1 LSPVTL
7 ESEGLASAL
16 HEHSVNMEKMFRVR
30 CHLDYDSQ
38 VLVPNHA
45 MASHLFRLAQEAV
58 SNAVKH
64 GKATEISIHL
74 KSDPGWIYL
83 GISDN
88 GAGFSPDKTPASNG
102 MGLRIMKFRAEMIG
116 GTLTIERNANGG
128 MVVMCTAPNPADNG
142 K

>member
-1 LSPVTL
+1 
-7 ESEGLASAL
+7 
-16 HEHSVNMEKMFRVR
+16 
-30 CHLDYDSQ
+30 
-38 VLVPNHA
+38 
-45 MASHLFRLAQEAV
+45 MATHLFRLAQEAI

-88 GAGFSPDKTPASNG
+88 GTGFSPEKTAASNG
-102 MGLRIMKFRAEMIG
+102 MGLRIMKFRTEMIG

-128 MVVMCTAPNPADNG
+128 MAVMCTAPNPADDGN
-142 K
+142 